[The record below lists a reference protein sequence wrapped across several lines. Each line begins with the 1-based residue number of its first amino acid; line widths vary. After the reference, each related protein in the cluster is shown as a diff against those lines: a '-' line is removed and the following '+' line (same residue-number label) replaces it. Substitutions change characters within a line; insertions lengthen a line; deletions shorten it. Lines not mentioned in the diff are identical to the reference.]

1 VASGHAAGGRRRA
14 ALEQWVPRRVV
25 AAVSVEQR
33 GHVRGDK
40 GVGYGILIFVGLSV
54 TFVG

>member
-1 VASGHAAGGRRRA
+1 
-14 ALEQWVPRRVV
+14 V